1 MIFLITSELGPFF
14 RCCHQVKKEKIF
26 LLNCDD
32 ALKRFISLRK
42 YTNLIGNY
50 SFQVANVRFNVAK
63 TLTIVG
69 PKLNSG
75 VMQSQVKPCINKLN
89 EDSDFD
95 VRFFASEAAM
105 GE

>member
-1 MIFLITSELGPFF
+1 MWSVIINPT
-14 RCCHQVKKEKIF
+14 
-26 LLNCDD
+26 LL
-32 ALKRFISLRK
+32 L
-42 YTNLIGNY
+42 
-50 SFQVANVRFNVAK
+50 QVANVRFNVAK

-105 GE
+105 GELSYRYYYD